1 MQNREKYFMAAC
13 AGMPFGLVGM
23 SVGVFL
29 TWIFNTISG
38 RK

>member
-1 MQNREKYFMAAC
+1 MAAC

-29 TWIFNTISG
+29 TWIFNSISG
-38 RK
+38 RR